1 MKHIQKFEQ
10 FLNESANSVESFK
23 KIHNDILKFL
33 ESKKGVGE
41 VKEIA
46 EFPNRYGDNVSTY
59 SVKYNIEDR
68 YNYDMQEIKIE
79 YSTSRVFI
87 PNAGY
92 FPFKTLNDIKNI
104 INKNSLLG

>member
-1 MKHIQKFEQ
+1 MKTFKQI
-10 FLNESANSVESFK
+10 LNESANSVESFK

-46 EFPNRYGDNVSTY
+46 EFPNKYGDNVSTY
-59 SVKYNIEDR
+59 TVKYNIEDK
-68 YNYDMQEIKIE
+68 YNYDIQEIKIE
-79 YSTSRVFI
+79 FSTSRVFI

-92 FPFKTLNDIKNI
+92 FPFKTLNDIKNVI
-104 INKNSLLG
+104 DKKSLIG

>member
-1 MKHIQKFEQ
+1 MKTFEQ

-33 ESKKGVGE
+33 EAKKGVGE

-68 YNYDMQEIKIE
+68 YNYDTQEIKIDF
-79 YSTSRVFI
+79 STSRVFI

-92 FPFKTLNDIKNI
+92 FPFNKTNDIKNI
-104 INKNSLLG
+104 IDKKSLIG